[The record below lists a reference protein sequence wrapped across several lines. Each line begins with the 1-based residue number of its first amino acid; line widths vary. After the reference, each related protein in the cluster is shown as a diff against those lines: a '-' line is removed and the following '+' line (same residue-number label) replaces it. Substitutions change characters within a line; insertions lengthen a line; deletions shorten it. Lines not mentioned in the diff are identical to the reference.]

1 MTSFAQRYHGRCPA
15 RWEVRDKA
23 RSCRVAPA
31 RRVCNAIQTRRT
43 WRSNNAPMSTM
54 PDKPA
59 RPSAKGDERWERC
72 VAMAEAHDAD
82 ARQRAQ
88 VLGILVLSTV
98 AVALAVTLGLN

>member
-1 MTSFAQRYHGRCPA
+1 
-15 RWEVRDKA
+15 
-23 RSCRVAPA
+23 
-31 RRVCNAIQTRRT
+31 
-43 WRSNNAPMSTM
+43 M
-54 PDKPA
+54 PEKPV